1 MHNFELHEFA
11 SQGLTVTIKGQNIFK
26 ITSYYFQVA
35 LIHIGLEMVFA
46 MIRLTLGIVIMMVE
60 TVVATISTM
69 GFALIVNVIS
79 MRLVQP
85 VLILQLVMAIVMMRL
100 TMKTAIMI
108 VESAVALA
116 HRGAN
121 VPNVPVL
128 VEMMVLVTVSPT
140 YYSYFSNGVHTVFFY
155 ITKWD

>member
-1 MHNFELHEFA
+1 
-11 SQGLTVTIKGQNIFK
+11 
-26 ITSYYFQVA
+26 
-35 LIHIGLEMVFA
+35 
-46 MIRLTLGIVIMMVE
+46 
-60 TVVATISTM
+60 
-69 GFALIVNVIS
+69 
-79 MRLVQP
+79 
-85 VLILQLVMAIVMMRL
+85 MAFVMMRL

-140 YYSYFSNGVHTVFFY
+140 YYSYFSNGVHTVFFFTLLNGIDFMIVHTVQNGRVILDNY
-155 ITKWD
+155 PGLLTPDLGCIYHQYS